1 MEYGGERREWHALFC
16 AKGKLYSYRLHLGA
30 FQDPLSRQIRYHEQ
44 RAVNLTLLREAAGLF
59 EGGHDFAAFANN
71 PRDKVKKQMLDAQG
85 RRRCVRRVEVED
97 EGNGDITIRFYLDGA
112 LYKMVRNMVGAMLN
126 VATGRYSNMY
136 KYR

>member
-1 MEYGGERREWHALFC
+1 MWVTDLQPAPLVEYGGERREWHALFC

-71 PRDKVKKQMLDAQG
+71 PRDKVRMY
-85 RRRCVRRVEVED
+85 CVYPS
-97 EGNGDITIRFYLDGA
+97 IYLLMDTYVSIDLSTLCDVCQQSAG
-112 LYKMVRNMVGAMLN
+112 
-126 VATGRYSNMY
+126 
-136 KYR
+136 